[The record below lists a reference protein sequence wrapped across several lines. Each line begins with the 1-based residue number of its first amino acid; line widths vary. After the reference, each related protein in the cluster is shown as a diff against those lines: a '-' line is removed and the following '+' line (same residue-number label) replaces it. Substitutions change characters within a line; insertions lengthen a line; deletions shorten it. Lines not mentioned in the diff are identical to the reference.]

1 MGLTTPTDFYHA
13 HQGVQ
18 LLDGL
23 VGPLV
28 IHGRDEAKAQ
38 TFPYVSDRVVM
49 LNDWY
54 YDEASA
60 LMREVLSPGNED
72 SPIPNAALING
83 LNQVDCS
90 LHPDRDCY
98 SGNTYLPT
106 MNLTPEASHRLRFIN
121 AGGYA
126 WFQVSIDEHMSLP
139 IIEIDGTTVE
149 PAPESD
155 IVLAPGQRYS
165 VVLTA
170 DLAYTGFD
178 TFWLRARMTKACFAQ
193 PKLPENGVDEARAI
207 IRYVPSPLE
216 HPQGQDDNSTQ
227 ALPITNNTNTNNPMI
242 CRDMTARRAYRPS
255 PPQPAPESA
264 DHSWYL
270 RVNLAIGNWRL
281 QRGVMNTS
289 SLRPNLEAPT
299 LHRIVDGLAAGNA
312 SFAVEGVNKQ
322 AFDARH
328 ELVVSHARL
337 ETVDIILQNMDEN
350 NHPFHLHGNKF
361 WVLASG
367 HGYFPGYAK
376 LNLRPGGK
384 GLLDPAGDRTILENP
399 LRRDVATAEG
409 FGWTLLRFVA
419 DNPGVWLF
427 HCHMIWHSEAG
438 MGMQF
443 VARLDDMRGWTIPPE
458 ARGLCDAP
466 ADELVKG
473 APPPDE
479 VFYGFHDGR

>member
-1 MGLTTPTDFYHA
+1 
-13 HQGVQ
+13 
-18 LLDGL
+18 

-28 IHGRDEAKAQ
+28 IHGRDEAK
-38 TFPYVSDRVVM
+38 TRVFPYVTDRVVL

-54 YDEASA
+54 YDSASA

-83 LNQVDCS
+83 LNQVNCS
-90 LHPDRDCY
+90 LHPNRDCY
-98 SGNTYLPT
+98 TENTYLPT
-106 MNLTPEASHRLRFIN
+106 MNLAPEANHRIRFVN

-139 IIEIDGTTVE
+139 IVEIDGTTVE

-165 VVLTA
+165 IILTTDIGDYIGIDA
-170 DLAYTGFD
+170 
-178 TFWLRARMTKACFAQ
+178 FWLRARMIKACFAQ
-193 PKLPENGVDEARAI
+193 PKIPENGVDEAKAI
-207 IRYVPSPLE
+207 IRYTPSPLD
-216 HPQGQDDNSTQ
+216 HPSEPGPNGT
-227 ALPITNNTNTNNPMI
+227 LPLPTTNNTNTNNPMI
-242 CRDMTARRAYRPS
+242 CKDMTARRSYRPS
-255 PPQPAPESA
+255 PQLPAPESA
-264 DHSWYL
+264 DQSWYV

-281 QRGVMNTS
+281 QRGVMNSS

-299 LHRIVDGLAAGNA
+299 LQRLLDGLAAGNA
-312 SFAVEGVNKQ
+312 SFAAAGINKQ
-322 AFDARH
+322 AFNLKH

-337 ETVDIILQNMDEN
+337 ETVDVVVQNMDEN
-350 NHPFHLHGNKF
+350 NHPFHLHGNQF
-361 WVLASG
+361 WVLAAG

-376 LNLRPGGK
+376 LNLRPGGR
-384 GLLDPAGDRTILENP
+384 GLLDPADRTIVENP

-443 VARLDDMRGWTIPPE
+443 VSRLDDMRGWKIPPE
-458 ARGLCDAP
+458 ARQLCDAP
-466 ADELVKG
+466 PEELAKG

-479 VFYGFHDGR
+479 VFYGFHNQR